1 MNDSPDHDRGHA
13 DARSI
18 VITGATRGLGRTMAR
33 HMARRGHRIWACGR
47 SADALD
53 SLRDALGSG
62 HDVARVDVTDR
73 GAVDAWA
80 TRLIDAHGAPDLVL
94 NNAALIN
101 RRAPLWQVP
110 ADEFERVIDVNIKGV
125 TNVVRSFVPAMLNRG
140 SGLVINFSSGWGQ
153 MTAPEV
159 APYCATKFAIEGLTG
174 ALAQE
179 LPPGLGAIA
188 LSPGIIHTEMLDEAF
203 GDGASAYPDPE
214 TWAADAVPYILGL
227 STAASGQSLR
237 VPGH

>member
-1 MNDSPDHDRGHA
+1 MSNDPKTN
-13 DARSI
+13 DARTI

-33 HMARRGHRIWACGR
+33 HMADRGHRIVACGR
-47 SADALD
+47 SRNALE
-53 SLRDALGSG
+53 SLHDELGSE
-62 HDVARVDVTDR
+62 HAVDAVDVTDR
-73 GAVDAWA
+73 EAVDAWA
-80 TRLIDAHGAPDLVL
+80 AAQVARFGAPDLVL

-110 ADEFERVIDVNIKGV
+110 ADEFDRVIDVNIKGV
-125 TNVVRSFVPAMLNRG
+125 TNVLRAFIPAMIARG
-140 SGLVINFSSGWGQ
+140 TGLVVNFSSGWGQ
-153 MTAPEV
+153 HTAPEV

-174 ALAQE
+174 AFAQE

-203 GDGASAYPDPE
+203 GDEASTFPDPE
-214 TWAADAVPYILGL
+214 TWARDAIPYILGL
-227 STAASGQSLR
+227 SSEQNGQSLR